1 MTFRLWRCFY
11 LFVLLFSYSSIKALD
26 CLTKLKEGSPTCVVH
41 VQSDK
46 IMPGPGMNDSK
57 CPTITENVH
66 EWIRLSVIA
75 FVTKPL
81 NFQPPQKV
89 MQQFFLGYAGPY
101 FGLTNTNHTKNYQ
114 KITFGALFR
123 IPPQNAIRC
132 ITVQCNLL

>member
-1 MTFRLWRCFY
+1 MLLLVSCACDTGVLCHLIRAQGCLPLKCTILLFILFIFFY

-66 EWIRLSVIA
+66 EWINKENLSDFNSPIENEQ
-75 FVTKPL
+75 TSHG
-81 NFQPPQKV
+81 QS
-89 MQQFFLGYAGPY
+89 
-101 FGLTNTNHTKNYQ
+101 
-114 KITFGALFR
+114 
-123 IPPQNAIRC
+123 
-132 ITVQCNLL
+132 